1 MKLVIKITL
10 YFVIISSIV
19 FLIGAVFSYNAMSRE
34 IDIEERLFLKERLQH
49 VLGYLEQKKPNEEII
64 LDKMVIT
71 PLDSSTAET
80 ELVFTDTLVTH
91 ATLRRIEPHL
101 KLDVIRKVNG
111 KAYQIMLYDLIIE
124 EDDIEDAVRESMVK
138 TYLML
143 LLVSLVLSL
152 IASYYV
158 FRPFQ
163 FTLAAIRDFSIKQSQ
178 RPELPASSTAEFKK
192 LNQFIDE
199 MMKKAQRDYRSLK
212 EFSENASH
220 EIQTPISIAQGKL
233 ELLMESPELREDQM
247 ELISSAQN
255 ALQRLSK
262 MSNSLS
268 LLTKIE
274 NKEFSDFSPVNVS
287 ELLSGLLF
295 DFKELIELKQIT
307 LTTEVE
313 SGVEVSG
320 SATLLGILMT
330 NLLNNA
336 VRHNRTGGSIRVV
349 LTSGGLDV
357 INTGEP
363 LQGEPQDYFMR
374 FKKGSENPDSSGLG
388 LSIVQQICS
397 EHHFSIIYEATAEQ
411 HHLSV
416 RWESRN

>member
-1 MKLVIKITL
+1 MKLVVKITL
-10 YFVIISSIV
+10 YFVLISSIV
-19 FLIGAVFSYNAMSRE
+19 FLIGAVFSYNAISRE
-34 IDIEERLFLKERLQH
+34 IDIEERLFLKERLQS
-49 VLGYLEQKKPNEEII
+49 VVGFLEHRNPTHEISR
-64 LDKMVIT
+64 DKMVIT
-71 PLDSSTAET
+71 PLD
-80 ELVFTDTLVTH
+80 ELVSDSEIVFTDTLVTH
-91 ATLRRIEPHL
+91 STLNRIEPHL
-101 KLDVIRKVNG
+101 KLDVIRQVNG
-111 KAYQIMLYDLIIE
+111 RAYKIMLYDLIIE

-163 FTLAAIRDFSIKQSQ
+163 FTLAAIRDFSIKQTNT
-178 RPELPASSTAEFKK
+178 PKLPISSTAEFKK

-199 MMKKAQRDYRSLK
+199 MMQKAQRDYRSLK

-220 EIQTPISIAQGKL
+220 EIQTPISIVQGKL
-233 ELLMESPELREDQM
+233 ELLMESSELREDQM

-255 ALQRLSK
+255 ALKRLSK

-274 NKEFSDFSPVNVS
+274 NKEFSDFAPVNVS
-287 ELLSGLLF
+287 KLLSELLF

-313 SGVEVSG
+313 PDVEVTG
-320 SATLLGILMT
+320 NATLLGILMT

-336 VRHNRTGGSIRVV
+336 VRHNRTGGSLRVE
-349 LTSGGLDV
+349 LTSAGLD
-357 INTGEP
+357 ITNTGEP
-363 LQGEPQDYFMR
+363 LQGNAQDYFMR

-397 EHHFSIIYEATAEQ
+397 EHQFSVIYQTSAEQ